1 MLEDKF
7 IKEGIKMNILKSG
20 KQWPIGIALAIT
32 AVAGLCVWTIRVTS
46 SASIQESDAYM
57 TSYQDADAR
66 ANDIIKARIAFD
78 KKYRLK
84 YVTQKLNENGC
95 DVKYSLTTLDGK
107 PVAAATML
115 LAISRPETQI
125 YDKKIKNPSF
135 ENGLYTFKDV
145 KFPKVGAWN
154 LLLKVNVGK
163 NYCFYDIKT
172 DTRIT
177 HDRSIK
183 EASAY

>member
-1 MLEDKF
+1 MKIFE
-7 IKEGIKMNILKSG
+7 SG
-20 KQWPIGIALAIT
+20 KLWPVGIALAIT
-32 AVAGLCVWTIRVTS
+32 AVAGFCVWTVKVTS

-57 TSYQDADAR
+57 TSYQTADAKV
-66 ANDIIKARIAFD
+66 NDFIKAKIAFD
-78 KKYRLK
+78 KKYKLK
-84 YVTQKLNENGC
+84 YITEKLNVNGC
-95 DVKYSLTTLDGK
+95 DVTYSLTTLDGK
-107 PVAAATML
+107 PVKNATMI

-125 YDKKIKNPSF
+125 YDEKLKNPTF
-135 ENGLYTFKDV
+135 ENGLYVFKDV

-163 NYCFYDIKT
+163 AYCFYDIKT

>member
-1 MLEDKF
+1 
-7 IKEGIKMNILKSG
+7 MNIIKSG
-20 KQWPIGIALAIT
+20 KLWPIGIALAIT
-32 AVAGLCVWTIRVTS
+32 AVAGMCVWTVKVTS
-46 SASIQESDAYM
+46 KASIQESDAYM
-57 TSYQDADAR
+57 TNYQTADAKI
-66 ANDIIKARIAFD
+66 NDFIKAKIAFD

-84 YVTQKLNENGC
+84 YITKKLNVNGC

-107 PVAAATML
+107 PVYDALMV

-125 YDKKIKNPSF
+125 YDKKLKNPIS
-135 ENGLYTFKDV
+135 ENGVYVFKDV

-154 LLLKVNVGK
+154 LLLKVKVGK
-163 NYCFYDIKT
+163 NYRFYDIKT